1 MKTTELRTRAFTL
14 IELLVVIA
22 IIAILAALLLPA
34 LSRAK
39 GRAFTA
45 HCLNNLRQLAQC
57 WHLYATDNHDVVAPN
72 NSVNFTN
79 TPYARGASWALADPT
94 EENVRDGLLFPHN
107 QSLGIYRCPADRSV
121 LAYDSSGKF
130 DPVSGANGGNGT
142 PRARS
147 YNMSLSVN
155 GYPDYDPF
163 ILTNI
168 PMFTKTGSIK
178 NPGPAMC
185 LVFID
190 ENESTMVDSQF
201 GMPTEAFPGLP
212 PTPLSWWDQPAS
224 RHNQGGNLAFA
235 DGHVDSLH
243 WKTPIVYAGFGR
255 PYTAEEERDWRL
267 IKSFIKQQKD

>member
-1 MKTTELRTRAFTL
+1 
-14 IELLVVIA
+14 
-22 IIAILAALLLPA
+22 
-34 LSRAK
+34 
-39 GRAFTA
+39 
-45 HCLNNLRQLAQC
+45 
-57 WHLYATDNHDVVAPN
+57 
-72 NSVNFTN
+72 
-79 TPYARGASWALADPT
+79 
-94 EENVRDGLLFPHN
+94 
-107 QSLGIYRCPADRSV
+107 
-121 LAYDSSGKF
+121 
-130 DPVSGANGGNGT
+130 
-142 PRARS
+142 
-147 YNMSLSVN
+147 
-155 GYPDYDPF
+155 
-163 ILTNI
+163 
-168 PMFTKTGSIK
+168 
-178 NPGPAMC
+178 MC